1 MIYSKMNTFCK
12 IYNSVKVIS
21 PFTLRPLHFTL
32 YSLPFALL
40 LLFPLRLSAQE
51 ADSTMNQSVRLAR
64 DYSPVVQQK
73 NKIDRQPA
81 QQEIKQSKSDASYI
95 DWKVD
100 AVRSAEIGIVPAGEV
115 ITTDSDEKFGYL
127 ELSAGNYWNTD
138 LKAGVKIDDFS
149 IDAKGF
155 FTQSQLK
162 LPFPVYFPMQDSLC
176 NKKWHNRF
184 LNGDIMGTYSTTLYN
199 DAQFEA
205 HLGTAGSSVKTF
217 NYQFYGLSTDTLQM
231 VSDKAAQQQ
240 WGRILG
246 DASYET
252 DNFKLKFAYEFNKL
266 SVADS
271 LSTTIDSLPGN
282 WSNNSLM
289 LSGKYGIYDHDNWQ
303 ASLDLDLG
311 GVFGKQKSYFI
322 IHPTLHVSIM
332 PNPLEWRR
340 IYADLGFGR
349 RRESIYNVMN
359 QMPIAYMEHEYR
371 PSVDCIDFTLGYENN
386 EQGYLRWGA
395 EINLAY
401 VEDDLGVEAMPADST
416 GFDGLY
422 LRLSQDDSFNFGM
435 KAHVDYEYNKYFGAK
450 AKFELETSSSDYI
463 NTGAANMKLSL
474 HALSNPG
481 KVKMDLGFDLGAMRE
496 VLYLGKMYDLGTTAD
511 LNFRL
516 DWQCNQDFR
525 VFAFANN
532 ILNQQYELWPG
543 VPAQGFNIHAGFKW
557 EF

>member
-1 MIYSKMNTFCK
+1 MISSKMNTFYN
-12 IYNSVKVIS
+12 IYNRAKVI
-21 PFTLRPLHFTL
+21 FPLSFFL
-32 YSLPFALL
+32 LPLL
-40 LLFPLRLSAQE
+40 LNAQE

-81 QQEIKQSKSDASYI
+81 QLEMKQSKSDASYI

-100 AVRSAEIGIVPAGEV
+100 AVKSSEIGVVPAGEV
-115 ITTDSDEKFGYL
+115 ITKDNEEHDGYV

-138 LKAGVKIDDFS
+138 LKAGYKIDDFR

-162 LPFPVYFPMQDSLC
+162 LPFPVFFAAQDSLA

-184 LNGDIMGTYSTTLYN
+184 LNGDILGTYSVTLDN

-205 HLGTAGSSVKTF
+205 HLGAAGSSVKTY

-231 VSDKAAQQQ
+231 VSDKAGTQH

-252 DNFKLKFAYEFNKL
+252 DNFKIKLAYDFNKL
-266 SVADS
+266 TVADS
-271 LSTTIDSLPGN
+271 LTTTIDSLPGSWKTN
-282 WSNNSLM
+282 ALM
-289 LSGKYGIYDHDNWQ
+289 LSGTYGIYDNDNWQ

-311 GVFGKQKSYFI
+311 GVFGQKNYFI
-322 IHPTLHVSIM
+322 IHPTLHFSWI
-332 PNPLEWRR
+332 PNALQWRR
-340 IYADLGFGR
+340 FYTDLGFGR
-349 RRESIYNVMN
+349 RRESLYNVMN
-359 QMPIAYMEHEYR
+359 EIPIACMATEYK
-371 PSVDCIDFTLGYENN
+371 PSAESFNLTLGYEDN

-395 EINLAY
+395 AVKMAY
-401 VEDDLGVEAMPADST
+401 IEDDLGTEALPADST

-422 LRLSQDDSFNFGM
+422 VNLVQDDNFAFGVN
-435 KAHVDYEYNKYFGAK
+435 AHVDYEYNKFFGAK
-450 AKFELETSSSDYI
+450 ASFELETSSSDYI
-463 NTGAANMKLSL
+463 NTGTANMKFSL

-481 KVKMDLGFDLGAMRE
+481 KVKMDLGLDLGAMRE
-496 VLYLGKMYDLGTTAD
+496 MYYMGKTYDLGTTAD

-516 DWQCNQDFR
+516 DWQCTNDLR
-525 VFAFANN
+525 VFAFARN

-543 VPAQGFNIHAGFKW
+543 IPAQGFNIHAGFKW

>member
-1 MIYSKMNTFCK
+1 MISSKMNTFNN
-12 IYNSVKVIS
+12 IYTRAKVIF
-21 PFTLRPLHFTL
+21 PFSIFLLPLFLH
-32 YSLPFALL
+32 
-40 LLFPLRLSAQE
+40 AQE
-51 ADSTMNQSVRLAR
+51 TADSTMNQSVRLAR

-73 NKIDRQPA
+73 TKIDRQPA
-81 QQEIKQSKSDASYI
+81 QQEIKQNKSDASYI

-100 AVRSAEIGIVPAGEV
+100 PVKSSAIGVVPSGEV
-115 ITTDSDEKFGYL
+115 ITTDKEDRMGYV

-138 LKAGVKIDDFS
+138 LKAGVQIDDFS

-184 LNGDIMGTYSTTLYN
+184 LNGDIMGTYSVTLDN
-199 DAQFEA
+199 DTQFEA
-205 HLGTAGSSVKTF
+205 HLGAAGSSVKTF
-217 NYQFYGLSTDTLQM
+217 NYQFYGLSSDTLQM
-231 VSDKAAQQQ
+231 VSEKPGHQS

-246 DASYET
+246 DASYEN
-252 DNFKLKFAYEFNKL
+252 DNFRIKFAYEFNKL
-266 SVADS
+266 SAADS
-271 LSTTIDSLPGN
+271 ISTTIDSLPGN
-282 WSNNSLM
+282 WRNNSLM
-289 LSGKYGIYDHDNWQ
+289 LSSTYGIYNHDNWQ

-311 GVFGKQKSYFI
+311 GVFGKKNYFI
-322 IHPTLHVSIM
+322 IHPTLHVSVM
-332 PNPLEWRR
+332 PNALEWRR
-340 IYADLGFGR
+340 FYADLSFGR

-359 QMPIAYMEHEYR
+359 QMPIAYMENEYK
-371 PSVDCIDFTLGYENN
+371 PSVDCIDFTLGYEDN

-395 EINLAY
+395 EFKLAY
-401 VEDDLGVEAMPADST
+401 VEDDLGTEAMPADST

-422 LRLSQDDSFNFGM
+422 LRLSQDDSFNFGVN
-435 KAHVDYEYNKYFGAK
+435 AHVDYEYNKYFGAK
-450 AKFELETSSSDYI
+450 ASFDLETSSSDYI

-474 HALSNPG
+474 HALSSPG

-516 DWQCNQDFR
+516 DWQCNKDLR
-525 VFAFANN
+525 VFAFAKN

-543 VPAQGFNIHAGFKW
+543 IPAQGFNVHAGFKW